1 LEERDFVTEKNET
14 HVHTL
19 NCPSC
24 KQAAEYQIRWI
35 ERTKKGALPPRANE
49 EDRARFKNAR
59 DYMVRI
65 DDVVRCSNTRCS
77 KRIEITSLQSV
88 VLL

>member
-1 LEERDFVTEKNET
+1 LEEREFFTEKNET
-14 HVHTL
+14 HTHTL

-35 ERTKKGALPPRANE
+35 KRTKKGALPPRASE

-59 DYMVRI
+59 DYMVRA
-65 DDVVRCSNTRCS
+65 DDVVRCSNNRCG